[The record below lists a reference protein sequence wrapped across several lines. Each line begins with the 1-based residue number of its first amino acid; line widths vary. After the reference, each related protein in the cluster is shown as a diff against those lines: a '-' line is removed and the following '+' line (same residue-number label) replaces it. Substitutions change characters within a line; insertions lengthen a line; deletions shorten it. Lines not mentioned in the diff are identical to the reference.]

1 MKSGIKD
8 TTETSEEPP
17 QRIIANEFPNI
28 SAATMVNLPQS
39 ENLGRT
45 IRQQRNDRHQP
56 PNPQIRVEI
65 PVLPLEYQL
74 SENVEQ
80 FLLFDSGHGNNDQ
93 SFIFGTDQAV

>member
-8 TTETSEEPP
+8 TTETLEEPP
-17 QRIIANEFPNI
+17 QRIIVNEFPNI

-45 IRQQRNDRHQP
+45 IRQHRNDRHQP
-56 PNPQIRVEI
+56 PNPQRVEI

-93 SFIFGTDQAV
+93 SFRFGKDQAV